1 MSENNVSPKSLEKY
15 TVRYK
20 ITYSTVALILGII
33 LAISGCWLGSLG
45 YQPEVT
51 GWMFN
56 IWGCQILYDENNW
69 APAFFLFVVGLF
81 LIIITQYR
89 IRTKR
94 KPKGQRD
101 IDGKVLLY
109 KFIYSMTG
117 LTVGVLCTILGILL
131 AEMGGNGCPPDWATK
146 ITSDENLFSVG
157 VRFFLAGIIILIA
170 TRYRIRIYDSLGENN
185 IKEINN

>member
-1 MSENNVSPKSLEKY
+1 MSSKSLERY
-15 TVRYK
+15 ILRYK
-20 ITYSTVALILGII
+20 TIYSTVALILGII
-33 LAISGCWLGSLG
+33 AVISGCWLGSLG

-51 GWMFN
+51 GWMFH
-56 IWGCQILYDENNW
+56 IFGCQILYNENNW

-89 IRTKR
+89 IRTQR

-117 LTVGVLCTILGILL
+117 LTVGVLCTILGIVL

-170 TRYRIRIYDSLGENN
+170 TRYRIRIYKSLGEDSPQ
-185 IKEINN
+185 EIND

>member
-1 MSENNVSPKSLEKY
+1 MSSNGLERY
-15 TVRYK
+15 ILRYK
-20 ITYSTVALILGII
+20 IIYSRVALLLGI
-33 LAISGCWLGSLG
+33 LAVTSGCWLGSLG

-56 IWGCQILYDENNW
+56 IFGCQILYNENNW

-94 KPKGQRD
+94 KPQGQRD

-117 LTVGVLCTILGILL
+117 LTVGVFCTIFGIVL

-157 VRFFLAGIIILIA
+157 VIFFLVGIIILIA
-170 TRYRIRIYDSLGENN
+170 TRYRIRIYNSL
-185 IKEINN
+185 

>member
-1 MSENNVSPKSLEKY
+1 MSQESPDGHIL
-15 TVRYK
+15 RYK
-20 ITYSTVALILGII
+20 QIYSIVAVILGILVI
-33 LAISGCWLGSLG
+33 ISGCWLGSLG

-56 IWGCQILYDENNW
+56 IWGCQILYNENNW

-94 KPKGQRD
+94 KPKGQKD

-117 LTVGVLCTILGILL
+117 LTVGVFCTILGIVL
-131 AEMGGNGCPPDWATK
+131 AEMGGNGCPPNWATK
-146 ITSDENLFSVG
+146 ITSYENLFSVG
-157 VRFFLAGIIILIA
+157 VIFFLAGIIILIA
-170 TRYRIRIYDSLGENN
+170 TRYRIRIYNSLGEDNAQ
-185 IKEINN
+185 EINY

>member
-1 MSENNVSPKSLEKY
+1 MSSKSLERY
-15 TVRYK
+15 ILRYK
-20 ITYSTVALILGII
+20 TIYSRVALILGII
-33 LAISGCWLGSLG
+33 VVISGCWLGSLG

-56 IWGCQILYDENNW
+56 IFGCQILYNENNW

-81 LIIITQYR
+81 LIITTQYR

-94 KPKGQRD
+94 RPQGQRD
-101 IDGKVLLY
+101 IDEKMLLY

-117 LTVGVLCTILGILL
+117 LTIGAFSTILGILL

-146 ITSDENLFSVG
+146 ITSDENLFFVG
-157 VRFFLAGIIILIA
+157 VIFFLAGIIILIA
-170 TRYRIRIYDSLGENN
+170 TRYRIRIYNSLGEES
-185 IKEINN
+185 IQEINN

>member
-1 MSENNVSPKSLEKY
+1 MYSKGLERY
-15 TVRYK
+15 ILRYK
-20 ITYSTVALILGII
+20 IIYSTVALILGII
-33 LAISGCWLGSLG
+33 AVISGCWLSSLG

-56 IWGCQILYDENNW
+56 IFGCQILYNENNW

-101 IDGKVLLY
+101 IDGEVLLY

-117 LTVGVLCTILGILL
+117 LTVGVFCTIFGIVL

-146 ITSDENLFSVG
+146 ISSDENLFSVG
-157 VRFFLAGIIILIA
+157 AIFFLAGIIILIA
-170 TRYRIRIYDSLGENN
+170 TRYRIRIYNSLGVDS
-185 IKEINN
+185 IQEINN

>member
-1 MSENNVSPKSLEKY
+1 MSSKSLERY
-15 TVRYK
+15 ILRYK
-20 ITYSTVALILGII
+20 TIYSRVALILGII
-33 LAISGCWLGSLG
+33 TVISGCWLGSLG

-56 IWGCQILYDENNW
+56 IFGCRILYNENNW

-89 IRTKR
+89 IRAKR
-94 KPKGQRD
+94 KPKVQSNL
-101 IDGKVLLY
+101 DGEILLY

-117 LTVGVLCTILGILL
+117 LVVGVLCTILGILL

-146 ITSDENLFSVG
+146 ITSNENLFSVG
-157 VRFFLAGIIILIA
+157 VIFFVAGIIILTA
-170 TRYRIRIYDSLGENN
+170 TRYRIRIYNGIGEGSSQESNN
-185 IKEINN
+185 